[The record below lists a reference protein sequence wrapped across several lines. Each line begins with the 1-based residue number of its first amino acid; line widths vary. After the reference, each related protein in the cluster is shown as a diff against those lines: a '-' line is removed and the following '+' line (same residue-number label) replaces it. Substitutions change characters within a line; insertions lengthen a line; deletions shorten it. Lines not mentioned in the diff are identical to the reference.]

1 MTDSAPNGSL
11 PRLALLRLAAP
22 VLLLQLVM
30 VGGLVAG
37 TQTLF
42 LRDVMATHLAMK
54 VAQASWLRAGELPLL
69 DPQRA
74 GGQPL
79 VGNPNGLPLYP
90 DNALFLVAPPL
101 WAVNAHFW
109 LHFLL
114 APWSAFWLA
123 RRLGLGRQAAW
134 VTGVLYALSGWFLG
148 QLAFYNLVAGA
159 ALAPALAAAFLA
171 AREGS
176 RRGAAAAGLL
186 WALLLLAGD
195 PSYAALALLAAA
207 LALVLVPRGVRA
219 AEVAP
224 APRRS
229 PVARALAGL
238 PALAA
243 ALALGTLLAAPQ
255 IVETLRILPTSTR
268 GARGYD
274 LEARTLASW
283 DPRTAVELL
292 VPFPF
297 GRVDL
302 IGPGGYWGH
311 RFHPGGLPFFLALH
325 PGLLCLAL
333 AALGALRRGP
343 PRRVPLRI
351 WALTLCGAG
360 VFVALGRFNPLLEPL
375 LRLPGADLLRFPIKA
390 WMLVALGLAALAGAG
405 WERAMRGDDPGAR
418 RALGR
423 LLVAAALLY
432 AAGAAGAFV
441 ARDALAE
448 RLPPLLPKGSE
459 RAFAAGQPERWAAG
473 CATLAGV
480 ALLLALAERLGRT
493 RPALGGAALLAAHA
507 ATQLLL
513 LAPGTM
519 PRDAAAPYRRPPP
532 FAELVPPGSRVAHG
546 GVSRL
551 FGAAPRRR
559 TPDGRVRWLARQG
572 GVAGYPMS
580 GTAAG
585 WRYELA
591 TSPEGL
597 DAILTLM
604 ARDAVRRLRDPE
616 RLRLLRLWGVEWLLL
631 ERPLA
636 GEASGAKQVA
646 ARAGPLASV
655 RLYRLDD
662 PLPEARLV
670 LGVVPAAA
678 PRDALRLLLDPAFD
692 PSSQVVL
699 AGGEPAPPGRG
710 SVRLLELEPERLR
723 AATDAARP
731 GWLVVERA
739 WQPLWQATVDGR
751 PAAVGPANLHR
762 MAVALPAGRH
772 EVRLAVDRRPLRW
785 SAAAAALGA
794 LGLVALARGAPR
806 RRSGMLG

>member
-1 MTDSAPNGSL
+1 M
-11 PRLALLRLAAP
+11 
-22 VLLLQLVM
+22 LLLQLVA

-42 LRDVMATHLAMK
+42 LRDVMATHLPMK

-79 VGNPNGLPLYP
+79 VGNPNVLPLYP

-101 WAVNAHFW
+101 WALNAHFW

-114 APWSAFWLA
+114 APWSAFWLG

-134 VTGVLYALSGWFLG
+134 VSGVLYALSGWFLG

-176 RRGAAAAGLL
+176 RRAAAAGGLL
-186 WALLLLAGD
+186 WALLLLAGE
-195 PSYAALALLAAA
+195 PSYAALALLAAT
-207 LALVLVPRGVRA
+207 LALVLVPRGVPAEPRA
-219 AEVAP
+219 APAVSLEDEPEVQEAVAP
-224 APRRS
+224 SPGRPPR
-229 PVARALAGL
+229 PRALAGL
-238 PALAA
+238 PALLA

-297 GRVDL
+297 GRVDR

-325 PGLLCLAL
+325 PGLLCVAL

-343 PRRVPLRI
+343 PRA
-351 WALTLCGAG
+351 WALALCGAG

-390 WMLVALGLAALAGAG
+390 WMLVALGLAALGGAG
-405 WERAMRGDDPGAR
+405 WERVMHGADLRPR
-418 RALGR
+418 RVLGGV
-423 LLVAAALLY
+423 LLAAALLY
-432 AAGAAGAFV
+432 GAAAAGAFL
-441 ARDALAE
+441 ARDAVAE
-448 RLPPLLPKGSE
+448 RLTPLLPKGSE
-459 RAFAAGQPERWAAG
+459 RAFAAGQPERWAAA
-473 CATLAGV
+473 CANLAGV

-493 RPALGGAALLAAHA
+493 RPALGGATLLAAHA

-572 GVAGYPMS
+572 GAAGYPMS
-580 GTAAG
+580 GAAAG

-597 DAILTLM
+597 DAFLSLM

-636 GEASGAKQVA
+636 ADASGAHQVA
-646 ARAGPLASV
+646 ARAGPLAPV
-655 RLYRLDD
+655 LLYRLDD

-670 LGVVPAAA
+670 FGVVPAAA
-678 PRDALRLLLDPAFD
+678 PREALRLLLDPAFD
-692 PSSQVVL
+692 PGSQVVL

-710 SVRLLELEPERLR
+710 SARFRELGPERLL

-739 WQPLWQATVDGR
+739 WQPLWKATVDGR
-751 PAAVGPANLHR
+751 PAAVVPANLHR
-762 MAVALPAGRH
+762 MAVSLPAGRH

-785 SAAAAALGA
+785 SAAAAALAA
-794 LGLVALARGAPR
+794 LGLVALAGAGSR
-806 RRSGMLG
+806 RRSGAFG